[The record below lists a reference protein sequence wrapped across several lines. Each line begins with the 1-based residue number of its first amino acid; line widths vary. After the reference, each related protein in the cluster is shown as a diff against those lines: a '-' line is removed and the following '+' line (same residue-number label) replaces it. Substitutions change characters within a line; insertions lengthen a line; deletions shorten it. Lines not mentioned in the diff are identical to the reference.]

1 MNHEELKRIVDETN
15 ERIRQGEKE
24 KAAPILVG
32 LTDIG
37 AMGKAENG
45 YTESLPLITVGI
57 GYENDPFLKSH
68 GIEYH
73 IVAKKVDMP
82 KEYQTDSP
90 KTKA

>member
-1 MNHEELKRIVDETN
+1 MNHEELKKIVDETN

-24 KAAPILVG
+24 KAAQILVT
-32 LTDIG
+32 LTDLESM
-37 AMGKAENG
+37 ARAELG
-45 YTESLPLITVGI
+45 YTENLPLITVGI
-57 GYENDPFLKSH
+57 GWGDDPILKSH

-90 KTKA
+90 KTKS